1 MAAPSANQ
9 RSSLASSEMSLL
21 RSLSAIPRPY
31 STAARRTSPK
41 GVAASPSAQ
50 RRQQLLPAPPFR
62 RQMSADR
69 NVDAAAHQMRMVQSG
84 NDLLAVAT
92 TRPAVRK
99 REQSRRRASEIDI
112 GRMRV
117 QQSRRRASE
126 IDGRRASVSL
136 SPSAVKLSQAAAVE
150 GSGGKMPAPVSS
162 SAQEPPFDGFRKD
175 YKLGETL
182 RSPSHMIVE
191 STPQIATRAVGTL
204 KKHDFA
210 FVKRS
215 DGSYSYAIV
224 AYRSMEPIKGSSRHD
239 ASKDPPV
246 EEECMAFIIN
256 DTGSTKTIRRRH
268 WSDLVRRASKV
279 EPRPTAADDDA
290 TKTWSMLCQE
300 IKKGCSKDEGNRIM
314 TVDEKLEKEKQLAL
328 PSSIAFVPGQAS
340 VCSLISSVSDR
351 ARASARPKVWKPR

>member
-50 RRQQLLPAPPFR
+50 RRQQQLPAPPFG

-69 NVDAAAHQMRMVQSG
+69 NVDAASHQMRMVQSG

-224 AYRSMEPIKGSSRHD
+224 AYRSMEPIKGSS
-239 ASKDPPV
+239 SKDPPV
-246 EEECMAFIIN
+246 EEECIAFIIN

-268 WSDLVRRASKV
+268 WSDLVRRASKE

-300 IKKGCSKDEGNRIM
+300 IKKGCSKDEGNIIM